1 MHNAPKIPQAQGCLD
16 VENSEAVQ
24 TTTKIGVG
32 CFTVPLYLTFII
44 IGGVRNF
51 HIRRTQAAQRVPSS
65 AIP

>member
-1 MHNAPKIPQAQGCLD
+1 MHNAPKIPQALGCLD

-32 CFTVPLYLTFII
+32 CFAVPLYLNFII

-51 HIRRTQAAQRVPSS
+51 HIRRT
-65 AIP
+65 